1 MSVFDGFDDSNL
13 RGARMAAPLD
23 GMLVLD
29 LTRNLAGPFCTMIL
43 GDLGARVI
51 KVERPVTGDDTRD
64 WRPPTW
70 EGRSSLFLATNR
82 NKESIAIDIDST
94 EGAEAIRR
102 LAAQA
107 DIVVE
112 SFRGGS
118 LAKKGF
124 GFDDLKK
131 LNPRL
136 VYCSLSAFGA
146 RGPHSDRPGYD
157 ALIQAYSGIMSI
169 TGEPGRSAVRV
180 GPSIIDMGAAHW
192 AAIGILAAL
201 RIRDQTGEAQLVETS
216 LLETGVSWMS
226 YFAAGYFA
234 DGTIAGPS
242 GTRHSAMAPYED
254 FAAKDGLLYIAA
266 PNQSLFVSLCKV
278 VGLQDIVSDPRFA
291 SNTQRLANR
300 DVLHHL
306 IEDKLREGNCAI
318 WEERLL
324 ARGVPCSRLQQID
337 EVVKDPQVEALGLI
351 RNFNHPEIADY
362 RLVDHP
368 ISYNGTRAFRTD
380 PAPDLGQHTESVLR
394 SLGFDQQMI
403 DAARGG
409 ASPGAADAA

>member
-1 MSVFDGFDDSNL
+1 MT
-13 RGARMAAPLD
+13 APLD

-51 KVERPVTGDDTRD
+51 KVERPGVGDDTRE
-64 WRPPTW
+64 WRPPNW
-70 EGRSSLFLATNR
+70 AGRSSLFLATNR
-82 NKESIAIDIDST
+82 NKESIAIDIDAP

-102 LAAQA
+102 LAAKA

-124 GFDDLKK
+124 GFEDMKL

-146 RGPHSDRPGYD
+146 RGPQSDRPGYD
-157 ALIQAYSGIMSI
+157 ALIQAYSGIMSV

-180 GPSIIDMGAAHW
+180 GPSIIDMGSAHW
-192 AAIGILAAL
+192 AVIGILAAL
-201 RIRDQTGEAQLVETS
+201 RIRDLTGEAQHVETS
-216 LLETGVSWMS
+216 LLETGVAWMS

-234 DGTIAGPS
+234 DGSIAGPS
-242 GTRHSAMAPYED
+242 GTRHAVMAPYED
-254 FAAKDGLLYIAA
+254 FAARDGLIYVAA
-266 PNQSLFVSLCKV
+266 PNQSLFVTLCKV
-278 VGLQDIVSDPRFA
+278 IDLPGLPDDPRFGTN
-291 SNTQRLANR
+291 SERLANR
-300 DVLHHL
+300 DALHNL
-306 IEDKLREGNCAI
+306 IEDQLKQKDGAT
-318 WEERLL
+318 WEELL
-324 ARGVPCSRLQQID
+324 LKHGVPCSRLQTID
-337 EVVKDPQVEALGLI
+337 EVVKDPQVAALDLI
-351 RNFNHPEIADY
+351 RNFNHPEIPDY

-368 ISYNGTRAFRTD
+368 ISYNGARAFRHD

-394 SLGFDQQMI
+394 SLGFDDDAI
-403 DAARGG
+403 AAARGCVPV
-409 ASPGAADAA
+409 AKTAAD

>member
-1 MSVFDGFDDSNL
+1 MT
-13 RGARMAAPLD
+13 APLD

-51 KVERPVTGDDTRD
+51 KVERPGIGDDTRE
-64 WRPPTW
+64 WRPPNW
-70 EGRSSLFLATNR
+70 AGHSSLFLATNR
-82 NKESIAIDIDST
+82 NKESIAIDIDTST
-94 EGAEAIRR
+94 GAETIRR
-102 LAAQA
+102 LAAKA

-124 GFDDLKK
+124 GFDDLKL

-180 GPSIIDMGAAHW
+180 GPSIIDMGSAHW

-201 RIRDQTGEAQLVETS
+201 RIRDQTGEAQHVETS
-216 LLETGVSWMS
+216 LLETGVAWMS

-234 DGTIAGPS
+234 DGTIAKPS
-242 GTRHSAMAPYED
+242 GTRHSVMAPYED
-254 FAAKDGLLYIAA
+254 FATRDGLIYIAA
-266 PNQSLFVSLCKV
+266 PNQSLFLTLCKV
-278 VGLQDIVSDPRFA
+278 IESPEIASDPRFS
-291 SNTQRLANR
+291 SNSQRLANR
-300 DVLHHL
+300 DALHAL
-306 IEDKLREGNCAI
+306 IEQKLQQDDCAI
-318 WEERLL
+318 WEQRLL
-324 ARGVPCSRLQQID
+324 DHGVPCSRLQTID
-337 EVVKDPQVEALGLI
+337 EVVNDPQVAALDLI
-351 RNFNHPEIADY
+351 RNFNHPDIPDH
-362 RLVDHP
+362 RLVAHP
-368 ISYNGTRAFRTD
+368 ISYNGSRVFRAD

-394 SLGFDQQMI
+394 SLGFDDESI
-403 DAARGG
+403 VAACGG
-409 ASPGAADAA
+409 PAAAGNATD

>member
-1 MSVFDGFDDSNL
+1 MT
-13 RGARMAAPLD
+13 APLE

-51 KVERPVTGDDTRD
+51 KIERPDTGDDTRE

-70 EGRSSLFLATNR
+70 NGRSSLFLATNR
-82 NKESIAIDIDST
+82 NKESVALDIDSP

-102 LAAQA
+102 LAAKA

-118 LAKKGF
+118 LDKKGF
-124 GFDDLKK
+124 GFNDLSRI
-131 LNPRL
+131 NPRI
-136 VYCSLSAFGA
+136 VYCSLSAFGSE
-146 RGPHSDRPGYD
+146 GPYRDRPGYD

-169 TGEPGRSAVRV
+169 TGEKGRPAVRA
-180 GPSIIDMGAAHW
+180 GASIIDMGSAHW

-201 RIRDQTGEAQLVETS
+201 RLRDQTGEAQLVQTS
-216 LLETGVSWMS
+216 LLETGVAWMS

-234 DGTIAGPS
+234 DGTVPGAS

-254 FAAKDGLLYIAA
+254 FAARDGVLYIAA
-266 PNQSLFVSLCKV
+266 PNQALFVSLCKA
-278 VGLQDIVSDPRFA
+278 LEIEDAISDPRFRTN
-291 SNTQRLANR
+291 SDRLAHR
-300 DVLHHL
+300 DELHQR
-306 IEDKLREGNCAI
+306 IEDRLLTQDGAA
-318 WEERLL
+318 WERLL
-324 ARGVPCSRLQQID
+324 LERGIPCSRLQTVDQ
-337 EVVKDPQVEALGLI
+337 VVDDPQVAALNLI
-351 RNFNHPEIADY
+351 REFPHPDIANH

-380 PAPDLGQHTESVLR
+380 PAPDLGQHTDAVLR
-394 SLGFDQQMI
+394 SIGLDPDDM
-403 DAARGG
+403 ATSARR
-409 ASPGAADAA
+409 PDKVTTR

>member
-1 MSVFDGFDDSNL
+1 
-13 RGARMAAPLD
+13 MAAPLD

-51 KVERPVTGDDTRD
+51 KVERPGVGDDTRE
-64 WRPPTW
+64 WRPPNW
-70 EGRSSLFLATNR
+70 AGHSSLFVATNR
-82 NKESIAIDIDST
+82 NKESIAIDIDT
-94 EGAEAIRR
+94 PEGAEAIRR
-102 LAAQA
+102 LAIKA
-107 DIVVE
+107 DILVE

-124 GFDDLKK
+124 GFDDLKL

-146 RGPHSDRPGYD
+146 HGPHSDRPGYD

-180 GPSIIDMGAAHW
+180 GPSIIDMGSAHW

-201 RIRDQTGEAQLVETS
+201 RIRDQTGEAQHVETS
-216 LLETGVSWMS
+216 LLETGVAWMS

-242 GTRHSAMAPYED
+242 GTRHSVMAPYED
-254 FAAKDGLLYIAA
+254 FAARDGLLYIAA
-266 PNQSLFVSLCKV
+266 PNQSLFVTLCKV
-278 VGLQDIVSDPRFA
+278 IESPEIAEDPRFR
-291 SNTQRLANR
+291 SNSQRLANR
-300 DVLHHL
+300 DALHGL
-306 IEDKLREGNCAI
+306 IEDKLRQDDCAA

-324 ARGVPCSRLQQID
+324 AHGVPCSRLQTID
-337 EVVKDPQVEALGLI
+337 EVVNDPQVEALGLI
-351 RNFNHPEIADY
+351 RNFNHPDIPDY

-368 ISYNGTRAFRTD
+368 ISYNGSRAFRAD
-380 PAPDLGQHTESVLR
+380 PAPDLGQHTEAVLR
-394 SLGFDQQMI
+394 SLGFDD
-403 DAARGG
+403 DAIVAACGG
-409 ASPGAADAA
+409 TLAAKSVAG

>member
-1 MSVFDGFDDSNL
+1 MT
-13 RGARMAAPLD
+13 APLE
-23 GMLVLD
+23 GLLVLD

-51 KVERPVTGDDTRD
+51 KVERPGLGDDTRE
-64 WRPPTW
+64 WRPPSW
-70 EGRSSLFLATNR
+70 GSSSSLFLAINR
-82 NKESIAIDIDST
+82 NKESITVDIDT
-94 EGAEAIRR
+94 PGGAEVVRR
-102 LAAQA
+102 IAARA

-124 GFDDLKK
+124 GFEDLKL
-131 LNPRL
+131 LNPRI

-180 GPSIIDMGAAHW
+180 GPSIIDMGSAHW
-192 AAIGILAAL
+192 AALGILAAIRL
-201 RIRDQTGEAQLVETS
+201 RDQTGEAQLVETS

-242 GTRHSAMAPYED
+242 GARHGSMAPYED
-254 FAAKDGLLYIAA
+254 FAARDGLIYVAA
-266 PNQSLFVSLCKV
+266 PNQALFVTLCKV
-278 VGLQDIVSDPRFA
+278 LDLADAVTNPLFK
-291 SNTQRLANR
+291 SNSSRLANR
-300 DVLHHL
+300 DALHDL
-306 IEDKLREGNCAI
+306 IESRLGTDDCAV
-318 WEERLL
+318 WEARLL
-324 ARGVPCSRLQQID
+324 KAGIPCSRMQTID
-337 EVVKDPQVEALGLI
+337 EVVRDPQVEALGLI
-351 RNFNHPEIADY
+351 RNFNHPEIPDY

-368 ISYNGTRAFRTD
+368 VSYNGVRAFRTD
-380 PAPDLGQHTESVLR
+380 PAPDLGEHTEAVLR
-394 SLGFDQQMI
+394 SLGFGDDEIAAIVQQGK
-403 DAARGG
+403 AYK
-409 ASPGAADAA
+409 ADAA